1 MAKAILGYVGGGDI
15 HLRDDNA
22 RLRRRIRDLEALVM
36 RLQAENDA
44 LQAELQ
50 HDDLLIVP
58 QVEEVVAR

>member
-1 MAKAILGYVGGGDI
+1 MAKAILGYVGGDI
-15 HLRDDNA
+15 HLRDDIA

-50 HDDLLIVP
+50 HDDLLMVP
-58 QVEEVVAR
+58 RVEEVVAR

>member
-1 MAKAILGYVGGGDI
+1 MAKAILGYVGGDI
-15 HLRDDNA
+15 HLREDNA

-50 HDDLLIVP
+50 HDDLLMVP
-58 QVEEVVAR
+58 QVEEVIAR